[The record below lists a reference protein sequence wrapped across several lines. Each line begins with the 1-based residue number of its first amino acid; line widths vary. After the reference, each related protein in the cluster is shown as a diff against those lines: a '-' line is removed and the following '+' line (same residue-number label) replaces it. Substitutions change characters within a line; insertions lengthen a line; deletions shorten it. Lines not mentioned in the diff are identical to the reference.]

1 MSSRATT
8 KSTSFTNTKSTS
20 THWSSEDSLVTS
32 KPVSTR
38 RSSDDSLVTGKPVST
53 RKSSDTSRMNWSS
66 IRAAPAETQRPLKSK
81 SGSSSANSSKYDIRA
96 WVSEDDSSVGM
107 LMLVPPHWKSDA
119 KCRLTMIVELTK
131 HLRYDVLEDLIDD
144 DRSFGLNLPSGDY
157 TPLQYVG
164 YPSKSVARTA
174 TFEMLRETARVL
186 VEKYRFRLFDGNE
199 LYKESIFGALFGSG
213 NRLSKDVA
221 NSFYEYLTT
230 SSPVEWQMPYFKS
243 QLNKLTND
251 NVGYLHNKLLSCVC
265 RSPEL
270 FAHAVFSQLTMS
282 RVRTIEPLK
291 FLQLVM
297 KNFLT
302 APNGEDKEMD
312 AYFSSIDVMDSISQ
326 FATAFI
332 KHGSNWC
339 QRMAA
344 RHEVGT
350 EEHDELLTQC
360 YLNYYASLGC
370 IYTHGFLQSEI
381 LMQLSTQI
389 AEPVRPVWLVKALA
403 MFLVH
408 ANITLKTTIKSEVDF
423 LLAYIS
429 GCYNG
434 SSVKC
439 KMEVERALGASAEI
453 AAFGRRVRS

>member
-1 MSSRATT
+1 MSSLTTT
-8 KSTSFTNTKSTS
+8 KSSSLTTTKSIS
-20 THWSSEDSLVTS
+20 THGSSEDSLATDKS
-32 KPVSTR
+32 VSTR
-38 RSSDDSLVTGKPVST
+38 RSSD
-53 RKSSDTSRMNWSS
+53 TSRMYWSS
-66 IRAAPAETQRPLKSK
+66 VRAAPAKSQRLQKSK
-81 SGSSSANSSKYDIRA
+81 SESSSTHSSKFYIRA
-96 WVSEDDSSVGM
+96 WASEDDTSVSM
-107 LMLVPPHWKSDA
+107 LMIVPGHWKSDA

-157 TPLQYVG
+157 TPLQHVG
-164 YPSKSVARTA
+164 YPSKSVAPTA

-213 NRLSKDVA
+213 NRLTKDVA
-221 NSFYEYLTT
+221 SSFYEYLTK

-243 QLNKLTND
+243 QLNKLTDD
-251 NVGYLHNKLLSCVC
+251 NVGYFHNKLLSCMC

-270 FAHAVFSQLTMS
+270 FAHAVFSQLMMG

-291 FLQLVM
+291 RLQLIM

-302 APNGEDKEMD
+302 APNSEDKEMN
-312 AYFSSIDVMDSISQ
+312 AYFRSIDVMDSISQ
-326 FATAFI
+326 FARTFS
-332 KHGSNWC
+332 KHGSDWC
-339 QRMAA
+339 QRTAS
-344 RHEVGT
+344 RHPVDT

-381 LMQLSTQI
+381 LLQLSTQI
-389 AEPVRPVWLVKALA
+389 AEPIRPVWLVKAVA

-408 ANITLKTTIKSEVDF
+408 ANISLNTMMKSEVDF
-423 LLAYIS
+423 LSTYIC
-429 GCYNG
+429 GCYN
-434 SSVKC
+434 SSTVKC
-439 KMEVERALGASAEI
+439 KTEVEQALGVSAAI
-453 AAFGRRVRS
+453 AAFGRR